1 MKNKLLSGVV
11 FSVVIAAPVLAFA
24 QGRGEG
30 RGYGDAGCGL
40 GAMIIGPQPG
50 IIQTVAATSNGIL
63 GSQTFGITS
72 GTSNCDQWDGDRRG
86 ERRGELQRDFVAVN
100 MDDLKQEAAA
110 GDGEYLTAFAT
121 VLGCEAGAKAT
132 FLSTTQ
138 KHHDEIFAVGA
149 DADHVVANWKS
160 VLHADATLATACKL

>member
-1 MKNKLLSGVV
+1 MKKLLLSGAALA
-11 FSVVIAAPVLAFA
+11 IAMLAAPSLGLAEHA
-24 QGRGEG
+24 
-30 RGYGDAGCGL
+30 YGSAGCGL

-50 IIQTVAATSNGIL
+50 IIQTIAATSNGIL

-72 GTSNCDQWDGDRRG
+72 GTSNCEDFRG

-138 KHHDEIFAVGA
+138 KHHDEIFTVGA
-149 DADHVVANWKS
+149 NADQVVTNWKT
-160 VLHADATLATACKL
+160 VLRADATLGTACKL

>member
-1 MKNKLLSGVV
+1 MKKLLSSVV
-11 FSVVIAAPVLAFA
+11 FSLVVAAPALAFA
-24 QGRGEG
+24 GP
-30 RGYGDAGCGL
+30 GYGSAGCGL
-40 GAMIIGPQPG
+40 GAMIIGPEPG

-72 GTSNCDQWDGDRRG
+72 GTSNCNDYGRSTP
-86 ERRGELQRDFVAVN
+86 RGELQRNFVAVN

-121 VLGCEAGAKAT
+121 VLGCEAGAKT
-132 FLSTTQ
+132 SFLSTTQ
-138 KHHDEIFAVGA
+138 KHHDEIFTVGA
-149 DADHVVANWKS
+149 DADRVVANWKG

>member
-1 MKNKLLSGVV
+1 MKKLLSG
-11 FSVVIAAPVLAFA
+11 AAFALAFA
-24 QGRGEG
+24 VPALAFAGP
-30 RGYGDAGCGL
+30 GYGSAGCGL

-50 IIQTVAATSNGIL
+50 IIQTIAATSNGIL

-72 GTSNCDQWDGDRRG
+72 GTSNCESMGG

-121 VLGCEAGAKAT
+121 VLGCEAGAKTT
-132 FLSTTQ
+132 FLTTTQ
-138 KHHDEIFAVGA
+138 KHHDEIFTVGA
-149 DADHVVANWKS
+149 NADTVVANWKG
-160 VLHADATLATACKL
+160 VLHADETLATACKL